1 MAQDQGL
8 PEITFDTAAMYREES
23 FTDRKAGNIR
33 VMTPV
38 TASGAADPSRP
49 SLFAGQTQLLT
60 PGGVLP
66 LVFEIDAS
74 SLEDAIAKFPE
85 SVKMALEQAI
95 EEAREMRREA
105 AGRIVVPEVG
115 AGGPG
120 MGGGAGRI
128 IR

>member
-23 FTDRKAGNIR
+23 YTDRKAGTIR
-33 VMTPV
+33 VMVPV
-38 TASGAADPSRP
+38 TATGAADSTRAT
-49 SLFAGQTQLLT
+49 LYAGQTQLLT

-66 LVFEIDAS
+66 LVFEIDAT
-74 SLEDAIAKFPE
+74 SLEEAIRKFPD
-85 SVKMALEQAI
+85 SVKLALEQAI
-95 EEAREMRREA
+95 DEAREMRREQ

-115 AGGPG
+115 AGVPSGGP
-120 MGGGAGRI
+120 GRI

>member
-23 FTDRKAGNIR
+23 YTDRKAGNIR
-33 VMTPV
+33 VMAPV
-38 TASGAADPSRP
+38 TAAGAPDPSRP
-49 SLFAGQTQLLT
+49 TLYAGQTQLLT

-66 LVFEIDAS
+66 LVFEIEAG
-74 SLEDAIAKFPE
+74 SLEEAIAKFPDA
-85 SVKMALEQAI
+85 VKQALEQAI

-105 AGRIVVPEVG
+105 AGRIVVPEGG
-115 AGGPG
+115 AGGAPG
-120 MGGGAGRI
+120 PSRI